1 MKKSRPHLTIFRSH
15 HRQVV
20 AALSAAA
27 TTTALQGNAPNPQ
40 AEPGPQKST
49 PQTPAALREGAR
61 RRRFLKRSRLP
72 RIPPLLLR
80 WKNDRQEPLEGLF
93 GVDGAGLA
101 GGHYE
106 RLASLDLVLN
116 AVHRVLAYTLQDI
129 RPRVANGL
137 VGADLLT
144 LVNTQRIRA
153 QSRSGRICFA
163 NLRPF
168 LDCSLM
174 SYV

>member
-1 MKKSRPHLTIFRSH
+1 MAVFLNRNKRP
-15 HRQVV
+15 
-20 AALSAAA
+20 SAA
-27 TTTALQGNAPNPQ
+27 PIEV
-40 AEPGPQKST
+40 AELLSEKPPPSHT
-49 PQTPAALREGAR
+49 PPSLLVRE
-61 RRRFLKRSRLP
+61 
-72 RIPPLLLR
+72 
-80 WKNDRQEPLEGLF
+80 NDRQEPLEGLF
-93 GVDGAGLA
+93 GVDGVGLA

-116 AVHRVLAYTLQDI
+116 AVYRVLAYTFQDI
-129 RPRVANGL
+129 RPRVTNRL

-168 LDCSLM
+168 FDCSLM
-174 SYV
+174 NYV